1 MRGQAEDTVDRL
13 EAEDLARAR
22 WYGFF
27 SRWFLA
33 PPDQQAL
40 DVFLEPGA
48 GSAESHREPAPNAA
62 SASASSSASAS
73 ASPSSSSPA
82 AADGSPAASSGWLQ
96 SAWESFAAAASRASL
111 ADIRAAYDD
120 TFISVGEAPVSLHAS
135 VYLTGF
141 ANERP
146 LAEVRQWLAE
156 QGIQSSRAGLLTEDH
171 LGLLCEAMA
180 WLIIGNGNDDRD
192 EHGQDDAGAG
202 ARTGGSDGA
211 QRHLFMNYISTVCDD
226 FCHRLSETPG
236 AGIYRELGHLF
247 AAFCAI
253 ERQAFD
259 IER

>member
-1 MRGQAEDTVDRL
+1 MRGQTEDTVDRL

-22 WYGFF
+22 WYSFF

-40 DVFLEPGA
+40 DVFLEPVA
-48 GSAESHREPAPNAA
+48 GPAADPLPPATAAASSTAA
-62 SASASSSASAS
+62 SAAD
-73 ASPSSSSPA
+73 SSPP
-82 AADGSPAASSGWLQ
+82 STSTWLESS
-96 SAWESFAAAASRASL
+96 WEAFAAAVSRESL
-111 ADIRAAYDD
+111 DDIRTAYDE

-180 WLIIGNGNDDRD
+180 WIIVGNGSDDRGD
-192 EHGQDDAGAG
+192 TDD
-202 ARTGGSDGA
+202 A
-211 QRHLFMNYISTVCDD
+211 QRHLFLNYISTVCDD

-247 AAFCAI
+247 AAFCAV
-253 ERQAFD
+253 ERQAFE

>member
-1 MRGQAEDTVDRL
+1 MRGCTSAAGSLERL

-33 PPDQQAL
+33 PPDRQAV
-40 DVFLEPGA
+40 DFFLPASGGAIPGA
-48 GSAESHREPAPNAA
+48 DAL
-62 SASASSSASAS
+62 SSRLH
-73 ASPSSSSPA
+73 PSQDPA
-82 AADGSPAASSGWLQ
+82 AHEPPPTGGTSRARTPDSWLQ
-96 SAWESFAAAASRASL
+96 SAWEAFIAAVAQESL
-111 ADIRAAYDD
+111 EGIRAAYDD

-135 VYLTGF
+135 VYLSGF

-156 QGIQSSRAGLLTEDH
+156 QGIQGSREGLHTEDH

-180 WLIIGNGNDDRD
+180 WLIIGQGEDDTAADRAAAA
-192 EHGQDDAGAG
+192 DASQQ
-202 ARTGGSDGA
+202 SDA
-211 QRHLFMNYISTVCDD
+211 SQQYLFQRFIAPVCDEL
-226 FCHRLSETPG
+226 CQRLSEAPG

-247 AAFCAI
+247 AAFCAV
-253 ERQAFD
+253 ERQAFE

>member
-1 MRGQAEDTVDRL
+1 MRGQTQDTIDRL

-40 DVFLEPGA
+40 DVFLEPA
-48 GSAESHREPAPNAA
+48 TRSAPLGPATAVASSAPEPVADGH
-62 SASASSSASAS
+62 SASAST
-73 ASPSSSSPA
+73 
-82 AADGSPAASSGWLQ
+82 WLE
-96 SAWESFAAAASRASL
+96 SAWQAFTEAVARESL
-111 ADIRAAYDD
+111 DGIRAAYDD

-146 LAEVRQWLAE
+146 LAEVRRWLAE

-180 WLIIGNGNDDRD
+180 WLIIGNGNDERG
-192 EHGQDDAGAG
+192 ETGQDRPGSVG
-202 ARTGGSDGA
+202 ARAGGSDEA
-211 QRHLFMNYISTVCDD
+211 QRHLFLKYISTVCDD

-236 AGIYRELGHLF
+236 AGVYRELGHLF
-247 AAFCAI
+247 AAFCAVEAQAFEI
-253 ERQAFD
+253 ER
-259 IER
+259 

>member
-1 MRGQAEDTVDRL
+1 MRGQAEDTADRL

-22 WYGFF
+22 WYSFF

-40 DVFLEPGA
+40 DVFLAPAAESAAARLEPGLD
-48 GSAESHREPAPNAA
+48 PIDP
-62 SASASSSASAS
+62 ASSKLAT
-73 ASPSSSSPA
+73 P
-82 AADGSPAASSGWLQ
+82 ADGAPSTSGWLE
-96 SAWESFAAAASRASL
+96 SAWEAFAAAVSRESL
-111 ADIRAAYDD
+111 DDIRTAYDD

-146 LAEVRQWLAE
+146 LAEVRRWLAE

-180 WLIIGNGNDDRD
+180 WLIIGSGNDDRKDAGHD
-192 EHGQDDAGAG
+192 EPGGAG
-202 ARTGGSDGA
+202 ARSGGSDEA
-211 QRHLFMNYISTVCDD
+211 QRHLFSKYISAVCDD

-247 AAFCAI
+247 AAFCAV
-253 ERQAFD
+253 ERQAFE

>member
-1 MRGQAEDTVDRL
+1 MRGQTEDTADRL

-40 DVFLEPGA
+40 EVFLEPA
-48 GSAESHREPAPNAA
+48 GGGDPLAPAPAA
-62 SASASSSASAS
+62 AFPAS
-73 ASPSSSSPA
+73 ASPSSASPSSAIAPGGA
-82 AADGSPAASSGWLQ
+82 QASADSWLE
-96 SAWESFAAAASRASL
+96 SAWDAFAAAVLRESL
-111 ADIRAAYDD
+111 DDIRAAYDD

-146 LAEVRQWLAE
+146 LADVRQWLE
-156 QGIQSSRAGLLTEDH
+156 KQGIQSSRAGLLTEDH

-180 WLIIGNGNDDRD
+180 WLIIGNG
-192 EHGQDDAGAG
+192 DASDPGGEAG
-202 ARTGGSDGA
+202 ARVDGSDEA
-211 QRHLFMNYISTVCDD
+211 QQYLFRNYISPVCDA

-247 AAFCAI
+247 AAFCAV
-253 ERQAFD
+253 ERQAFE

>member
-1 MRGQAEDTVDRL
+1 MRGQTADTVDRL

-40 DVFLEPGA
+40 DVFLEPADGFA
-48 GSAESHREPAPNAA
+48 ADPPEPATA
-62 SASASSSASAS
+62 
-73 ASPSSSSPA
+73 
-82 AADGSPAASSGWLQ
+82 AASSIPPSAEGGAAATSTWLE
-96 SAWESFAAAASRASL
+96 SAWAAFAAAVLRESL
-111 ADIRAAYDD
+111 DDIRAAYDD

-146 LAEVRQWLAE
+146 LAEVRQWLAG

-180 WLIIGNGNDDRD
+180 WLIIGNGNDDRNGSGHD
-192 EHGQDDAGAG
+192 LPDNAG
-202 ARTGGSDGA
+202 ARAGGSDDA
-211 QRHLFMNYISTVCDD
+211 QRHLFLNYISTVSDD

-247 AAFCAI
+247 AAFCAV
-253 ERQAFD
+253 ERQAFE

>member
-1 MRGQAEDTVDRL
+1 L

-40 DVFLEPGA
+40 DVFLEPADGA
-48 GSAESHREPAPNAA
+48 DAAALDPVTAVASSAPEPAADDDTA
-62 SASASSSASAS
+62 STDTAPTSTWLESAWQAFSSAVAR
-73 ASPSSSSPA
+73 
-82 AADGSPAASSGWLQ
+82 
-96 SAWESFAAAASRASL
+96 ESL
-111 ADIRAAYDD
+111 DDIRAAYDD

-146 LAEVRQWLAE
+146 LAEVRRWLAE

-180 WLIIGNGNDDRD
+180 WLIIGNSND
-192 EHGQDDAGAG
+192 EHEEAGRDRSDGHG
-202 ARTGGSDGA
+202 ARAGGSDEA
-211 QRHLFMNYISTVCDD
+211 QRHLFLRYISTVCDD

-247 AAFCAI
+247 AAFCAV
-253 ERQAFD
+253 ERQAFE